1 MSTITHRQGC
11 LGPIGTARNE
21 PRDTPP
27 CPAPVDKRRVDN
39 LTAGKLCGLQA
50 KSPKP
55 TWQCRRQVSKSRGGE
70 RIRIDFPVPVCH
82 GDGWLDRLV
91 IVTCLCQPIPSCLL
105 RAQYLPSN
113 LCCVS
118 PRPTEPLPGEE
129 RMPPG
134 ILREV
139 TVEVGHG

>member
-1 MSTITHRQGC
+1 MSTRTHRQGC

-21 PRDTPP
+21 PRDMPP
-27 CPAPVDKRRVDN
+27 CCPAPVDKRRSPTVWF
-39 LTAGKLCGLQA
+39 TAASFAACK
-50 KSPKP
+50 PKP
-55 TWQCRRQVSKSRGGE
+55 TWQCRRQVSKFRGE

-91 IVTCLCQPIPSCLL
+91 IVAYLCQPIPSCLL
-105 RAQYLPSN
+105 RAQYLLSN